1 MARYRHGR
9 HASRG
14 GRGTNDFADA
24 LYFAN
29 RRLVRNLADLVLFL
43 GDLVDVRGRRIC
55 DLHRAATNQR
65 AAASAGTKF
74 C

>member
-9 HASRG
+9 HASRR
-14 GRGTNDFADA
+14 GRRAHNLTDA

-29 RRLVRNLADLVLFL
+29 RRLVRNLADFVLFL
-43 GDLVDVRGRRIC
+43 GDFVDVRGRRIGY
-55 DLHRAATNQR
+55 LHRAATNQR
-65 AAASAGTKF
+65 TAASAGTKF

>member
-9 HASRG
+9 RASRG
-14 GRGTNDFADA
+14 GRSAHHLADA

-29 RRLVRNLADLVLFL
+29 RRLARNFAYFLLFL
-43 GDLVDVRGRRIC
+43 GNLVDMRGRRIC
-55 DLHRAATNQR
+55 DLHRAATNQCS
-65 AAASAGTKF
+65 AASAGTKF

>member
-1 MARYRHGR
+1 MTRYRHGR

-14 GRGTNDFADA
+14 GRGANDFADA

>member
-1 MARYRHGR
+1 MARYRHCW
-9 HASRG
+9 HASCRG
-14 GRGTNDFADA
+14 RRSHYLADA

-43 GDLVDVRGRRIC
+43 RSLVDMRWRRIG

-65 AAASAGTKF
+65 ATASAGTKF

>member
-1 MARYRHGR
+1 MACYRDGR
-9 HASRG
+9 RASCRG
-14 GRGTNDFADA
+14 RSAHHLADA

-29 RRLVRNLADLVLFL
+29 RRLVRNLADLVLLL
-43 GDLVDVRGRRIC
+43 GDFVDLRGRRIC

-65 AAASAGTKF
+65 AATSAGTKF